1 VGRRRE
7 KKYQEQE
14 ERMMLNVELLKLL
27 EDELEG

>member
-14 ERMMLNVELLKLL
+14 ERMMLNVLKLD
-27 EDELEG
+27 DELEGR